1 MFFSVS
7 LYRHID
13 KVTFRVILL
22 LLYLSSR
29 PVCSLTR
36 RSAPAGETLAL
47 FLRGCLVPAQILLLK
62 SKSSCHSL
70 SSIYLDIDCTGFLK
84 DLFS

>member
-1 MFFSVS
+1 MRSRS
-7 LYRHID
+7 
-13 KVTFRVILL
+13 KFRGAPFDILVQPRSM